1 MAEPAVKHQPNGARD
16 QSVGS
21 LVSDAISDVS
31 LLLKSEIELAK
42 LELKK
47 DAVKVGIGGALIG
60 MAAFVGCLILF
71 VLCFAYAYGLQAAG
85 VWPWLSF
92 IYVAVTC
99 AVLALV
105 AGLIGARRFRKLSGL
120 RRTRQTVQ
128 EDLALLKRD
137 DGAAAAAA
145 SSPQ

>member
-16 QSVGS
+16 QSLGS
-21 LVSDAISDVS
+21 LVSQALSDVS
-31 LLLKSEIELAK
+31 LLLKSEIDLAK
-42 LELKK
+42 LEFKA
-47 DAVKVGIGGALIG
+47 DARRLAFGGALLG

-71 VLCFAYAYGLQAAG
+71 VLCFAYAYGLQAVG

-99 AVLALV
+99 AVLALAAV
-105 AGLIGARRFRKLSGL
+105 LIGARKFRKLTGL

-128 EDLALLKRD
+128 EDLTLLKREES
-137 DGAAAAAA
+137 AAAAPA
-145 SSPQ
+145 SGAR